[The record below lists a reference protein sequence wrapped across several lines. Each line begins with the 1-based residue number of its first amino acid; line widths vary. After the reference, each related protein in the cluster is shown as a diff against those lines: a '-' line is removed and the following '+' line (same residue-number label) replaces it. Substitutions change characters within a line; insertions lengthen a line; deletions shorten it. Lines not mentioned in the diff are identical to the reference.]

1 MDVQEN
7 IKTAIRRALS
17 ELGLGSDVVLDHPAD
32 LSHGDYSSNIAF
44 KTLGPVS
51 HGSVKSPYEKG
62 STMTVGQPTFVTDEY
77 KTPKNLAEKIREKLG
92 FIEGVESVSVA
103 GAGFL
108 NFKLSKDF
116 FPKSIAQILSTP
128 RWGANESLSGMRYMY
143 EYTDPNPFKVF
154 HIGHLM
160 SNAIGESLARVAEYQ
175 GAAVVRANY
184 QGDIGPHV
192 AKCIWGLQKEN
203 LDAGSVDDLG
213 KAYVVGSSAY
223 EESPEAKT
231 EIDVINKKLYANDPE
246 LKPLYDLGRKTSLEH
261 FEELYAFLGTK
272 FDHYF
277 FESVLGPI
285 GVKVVEEGLARGVFE
300 KSDGAVVYKG
310 EKVGLHTRVF
320 LTSQGTPTYETK
332 ELGLDKTKFE
342 KEKLDHSVI
351 VTAVEQAGFFKVVLA
366 AMAEVLPEVAA
377 RTEHVWHGMM
387 QLTGGKMSSRKGN
400 VITGE
405 SLIQEMREAALKKM
419 EGRDLGGAMQ
429 GIADSVAVS
438 AIKYSILKQASGKNI
453 IFDPE
458 ASLSFEGDSGPYLQY
473 AHVRARAILRKAE
486 EEKVTVS
493 VDTGGSEVTT
503 LERLLYRFP
512 EVVFRSAKEN
522 EPHHVTTYLTELAS
536 VFNSWYAGTKIVDA
550 TDPTSSYRVALTQ
563 AFALTMKNGLWLLGI
578 QAPEKM

>member
-1 MDVQEN
+1 MDVKGSIE
-7 IKTAIRRALS
+7 IALKGVLS
-17 ELGLGSDVVLDHPAD
+17 KLGIEAEVALDHPAE
-32 LSHGDYSSNIAF
+32 LSHGDYSCNVALAAA
-44 KTLGPVS
+44 KKAG
-51 HGSVKSPYEKG
+51 KN
-62 STMTVGQPTFVTDEY
+62 
-77 KTPKNLAEKIREKLG
+77 PKVLAEEILKDLG
-92 FIEGVESVSVA
+92 VIEGVESVSVA

-108 NFKLSKDF
+108 NFKLSNDF
-116 FPKSIAQILSTP
+116 FPQSIAQILSAS
-128 RWGANESLSGMRYMY
+128 RWGANQTLSGKRYMY

-160 SNAIGESLARVAEYQ
+160 SNAIGESLARITEYQ
-175 GAAVVRANY
+175 GASVVRANY

-203 LDAGSVDDLG
+203 LDASNVDHLG
-213 KAYVVGSSAY
+213 KAYVAGSSAY
-223 EESPEAKT
+223 EDSPDAKA
-231 EIDVINKKLYANDPE
+231 EIDAINKKLYANDSG
-246 LKPLYDLGRKTSLEH
+246 LKPLYELGRKTSLEH
-261 FEELYAFLGTK
+261 FEELYALLGTK

-277 FESVLGPI
+277 FESVMGPI
-285 GVKVVEEGLARGVFE
+285 GVAVVEEGLARGVFE

-342 KEKLDHSVI
+342 KEKLDHSII

-366 AMAEVLPEVAA
+366 AMAEVLPDVAA
-377 RTEHVWHGMM
+377 HTEHVWHGMM

-405 SLIQEMREAALKKM
+405 SLIQEMREEALQKM
-419 EGRDLGGAMQ
+419 EGRELGDTKQA
-429 GIADSVAVS
+429 IADVVAVS

-473 AHVRARAILRKAE
+473 AHVRALSILRKAQDE
-486 EEKVTVS
+486 NVS
-493 VDTGGSEVTT
+493 ADTSHGNQEPTK

-512 EVVFRSAKEN
+512 EVVERAYQERES
-522 EPHHVTTYLTELAS
+522 HHVTTFLTELAS
-536 VFNSWYAGTKIVDA
+536 TFNSWYAGTKIVDA
-550 TDPTSSYRVALTQ
+550 TDVESPYKVALTQ
-563 AFALTMKNGLWLLGI
+563 AFAHTMKNGLWLLGI